1 MYMNIY
7 QVFKTQKNKKRNI
20 YIYIYIFFLVIED
33 IYLSLKN
40 GDKKSDQD

>member
-7 QVFKTQKNKKRNI
+7 QVFKSQKRKEKKYI
-20 YIYIYIFFLVIED
+20 YIYIYFILVIED

>member
-7 QVFKTQKNKKRNI
+7 QVFKSQKKEKKYL
-20 YIYIYIFFLVIED
+20 YIYIYIFLVIED